1 MKSKN
6 RNKKKSKRLVIILGV
21 LLFALLVLLAIIIF
35 RDKDSNDVLD
45 NSNNEVTSEQ
55 NVEEEIIAENPE
67 IVYQTEEIE
76 VYTIFPSDVIN
87 TDADSEFV
95 KNLASVEF
103 KNISGTYLK
112 KCEIQIE
119 TADGE
124 TYSFLAEDIPA
135 EMEVMAFETSNKTV
149 EEEMEVA
156 NFTCSTEVE
165 TSDILMPDQIEVSEE
180 GTVVTVKNIS
190 GKDLSD
196 LVVTCHCMMD
206 ETSYGGSKYEYSL
219 AILKAG
225 ETAEI
230 DAVDCCYGQAK
241 VVRISANE
249 KE

>member
-1 MKSKN
+1 MNRKN
-6 RNKKKSKRLVIILGV
+6 RNKKNFKRLMIILGI
-21 LLFALLVLLAIIIF
+21 LLFALLVVLAIIIF
-35 RDKDSNDVLD
+35 RDKDSNDVSD
-45 NSNNEVTSEQ
+45 KSNYEVISEQ
-55 NVEEEIIAENPE
+55 DVEVEIIAENPE
-67 IVYQTEEIE
+67 IVYQTDEIE

-87 TDADSEFV
+87 IDADSEFV

-112 KCEIQIE
+112 KCEIQVE

-156 NFTCSTEVE
+156 NFTCSTEVD
-165 TSDILMPDQIEVSEE
+165 TSDVLMSDQIEVSEE
-180 GTVVTVKNIS
+180 GIVVTVKNIS

-206 ETSYGGSKYEYSL
+206 ETSYGGSKYEYSIEML
-219 AILKAG
+219 NAG

-230 DAVDCCYGQAK
+230 DAVDCCFGQAK
-241 VVRISANE
+241 VVRISAN
-249 KE
+249 

>member
-1 MKSKN
+1 M
-6 RNKKKSKRLVIILGV
+6 IILGV
-21 LLFALLVLLAIIIF
+21 FLSVLFVASVIIIF
-35 RDKDSNDVLD
+35 RNKDSNDASD
-45 NSNNEVTSEQ
+45 NSNDEVTSEQ

-95 KNLASVEF
+95 NSLASVEF

-112 KCEIQIE
+112 KCAIQIE
-119 TADGE
+119 TVDGE

-149 EEEMEVA
+149 KEEMEVA

-165 TSDILMPDQIEVSEE
+165 TSDVLMSDQIEVSEE

-206 ETSYGGSKYEYSL
+206 ETSYGGSKYEYPIE
-219 AILKAG
+219 ILKAG

-230 DAVDCCYGQAK
+230 DAVDCCFGQVK
-241 VVRISANE
+241 VVRISAN
-249 KE
+249 